1 MNEEQLKRIT
11 AHLAGEEQD
20 LLPEDS
26 GEELERLRKAWTL
39 AGTYRYPESQSAAWE
54 VLEAKLNGNQNKG
67 QQRFLTIWLSAAAS
81 VALLA
86 AAYFTF
92 WYRAPKKGMETA
104 LYYNAAYGEQRQVPL
119 PDGSAVILNSG
130 SSIWVEPGF
139 NKEKRNIEL
148 HGEAFFEV
156 RKGSIPFVVKA
167 GTAEIRVLGTAF
179 NVLESK
185 TRVRVDVARG
195 SVRVD
200 AGPAYAELRQGQASM
215 LNVATG
221 ELSTAAGDSL
231 SWAWKQGVLVFSNDA
246 LSEVVSRMEKHY
258 NVRISM
264 QPDWAGKRYTGRFE
278 PMPVA
283 EALKLVNAALGISLK
298 AEAVE

>member
-39 AGTYRYPESQSAAWE
+39 AGTYRYPESQSAAWG